1 VIALR
6 EVASLK
12 SEKTIVL
19 ALLIQVFVATFSSFL
34 VVGLV
39 SLYSPEGT
47 GGYQPA
53 VGVTGDAAPE
63 LVDAIEESDA
73 GIDVRGFGTAAAAR
87 EEFDEGDVAAIL
99 EARFTDGGAVSVTA
113 TVPEGNIRTTLIV
126 VKVKQSLE
134 ELERSLRDRYA
145 AEGRLERQPLSVPPE
160 SQSSPYFG
168 FTYTVLVPL
177 LMFLP
182 VFISGSIVVDSL
194 TEEIQRGT
202 LELLRSA
209 PITLGTIV
217 DAKVL
222 STATLAPLQAALW
235 IGLLGLNG
243 IKVTHWAPLV
253 AMVAGVSTAV
263 VALGVGVS
271 LLTPERRQAQF
282 LFSSGMLV
290 LALGGVVLPEHPA
303 NTVAK
308 LAIGSPTGATWV
320 ATAAYVGLGVVA
332 YLAVRVGVR
341 RVDPEGL

>member
-1 VIALR
+1 VGSEPPTPERSAEPEGRRGRDPRVVIALR

-53 VGVTGDAAPE
+53 VGVTGAAAPE

-73 GIDVRGFGTAAAAR
+73 GIDVRGFQTPAAAR
-87 EEFDEGDVAAIL
+87 EEFDEGDVAAVL

-222 STATLAPLQAALW
+222 STATL
-235 IGLLGLNG
+235 
-243 IKVTHWAPLV
+243 V

>member
-39 SLYSPEGT
+39 SLYSPQGA
-47 GGYQPA
+47 GGYQPT
-53 VGVTGDAAPE
+53 VGVAGNATPE
-63 LVDAIEESDA
+63 LAAAIRESDA
-73 GIDVRGFGTAAAAR
+73 GIDVRGFETVADAR
-87 EEFDEGDVAAIL
+87 GEFDEGDVEAVL
-99 EARFTDGGAVSVTA
+99 EAQFTPEGAVAVTA
-113 TVPEGNIRTTLIV
+113 TVPEGSLRTTLIV
-126 VKVKQSLE
+126 VKVKDSLE

-145 AEGRLERQPLSVPPE
+145 AEGRLERQLLSVPPE

-202 LELLRSA
+202 MELLRSA

-217 DAKVL
+217 DAKLL
-222 STATLAPLQAALW
+222 STATLAPLQAAMW

-243 IKVTHWAPLV
+243 ITVVHWAPLV
-253 AMVAGVSTAV
+253 AMVAGISTAV

-271 LLTPERRQAQF
+271 LVTPERRQAQF

-308 LAIGSPTGATWV
+308 LAIGSATGSTWL
-320 ATAAYVGLGVVA
+320 ATAAYVGLGVLA
-332 YLAVRVGVR
+332 YVAVRVGVR
-341 RVDPEGL
+341 AVDPEGL